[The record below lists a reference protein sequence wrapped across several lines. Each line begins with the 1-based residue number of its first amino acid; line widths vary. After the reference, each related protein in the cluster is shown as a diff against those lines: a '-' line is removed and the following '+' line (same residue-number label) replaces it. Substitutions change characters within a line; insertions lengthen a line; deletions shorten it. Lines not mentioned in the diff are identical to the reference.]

1 MAIRPNNE
9 ERSFGA
15 DRERQREIS
24 NEGGR
29 AARSTSGES
38 ASRGDASESGF
49 ARVGAI
55 GASLRWIARKQR
67 EIASKGGRAAH
78 QKGTA
83 HEFDSSE
90 ARAAGRKGGVTVSRN
105 REHMAAIG
113 RRGGEARG
121 ANRAARLQAGRE
133 SSEQGANAQRFQ
145 SDREVGL
152 SAGTNGQ
159 PATNTGSQGTAR
171 QSGNSLG
178 GERRPGNDRR
188 AQHRAPVG
196 TTRPDRS
203 ILKRHA
209 GASGVPFVVD
219 ANRGYATAAA
229 LGGDLVPDP
238 LIDVASTHDG
248 GHRPVPPASRQQR
261 RDGDRARAFHA
272 RAVHPR
278 QPEHRVGDLALR
290 HRHDLVERESA
301 DQHPSSST

>member
-29 AARSTSGES
+29 SARSTGAEG
-38 ASRGDASESGF
+38 ASRSDASSDAGGTTRRSNRGF
-49 ARVGAI
+49 ASMDR
-55 GASLRWIARKQR
+55 SKQR

-121 ANRAARLQAGRE
+121 ANRAARLQQGAG
-133 SSEQGANAQRFQ
+133 EQANAQRFQ

-152 SAGTNGQ
+152 AAGTNGQ
-159 PATNTGSQGTAR
+159 PSANTGGQGTAR
-171 QSGNSLG
+171 QSGNALG
-178 GERRPGNDRR
+178 GERRP
-188 AQHRAPVG
+188 
-196 TTRPDRS
+196 
-203 ILKRHA
+203 
-209 GASGVPFVVD
+209 
-219 ANRGYATAAA
+219 ATA
-229 LGGDLVPDP
+229 DERN
-238 LIDVASTHDG
+238 IE
-248 GHRPVPPASRQQR
+248 RP
-261 RDGDRARAFHA
+261 
-272 RAVHPR
+272 
-278 QPEHRVGDLALR
+278 
-290 HRHDLVERESA
+290 
-301 DQHPSSST
+301 